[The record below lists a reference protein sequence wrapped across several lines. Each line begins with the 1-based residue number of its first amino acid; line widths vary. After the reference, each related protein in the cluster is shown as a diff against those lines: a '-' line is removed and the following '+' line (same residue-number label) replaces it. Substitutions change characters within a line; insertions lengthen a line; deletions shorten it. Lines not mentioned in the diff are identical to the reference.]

1 MVWEGRSS
9 TVMLMGHSG
18 GAGRLCC
25 ALCSRG
31 TWSFR
36 RLGWDEQPELTWD
49 FLSTLSNVTGEN
61 E

>member
-1 MVWEGRSS
+1 
-9 TVMLMGHSG
+9 MLMGHGG
-18 GAGRLCC
+18 GAGRLCS
-25 ALCSRG
+25 ALCSQG